1 MDKLIGKAADKF
13 FGDDDDKRPQVT
25 HGGAYPPSG
34 GVSHD
39 DDEDLQGAASV
50 AAGHAPEDQDFFKDV
65 LGSLLQEKPKAQIGN
80 EDIDEK
86 HTIESHKQFFGSGDS
101 QGPASSSSVGS
112 AAALQALKLFTSGNQ
127 GQAQG
132 KGGQNAFVGLAM
144 AQAAKLFD
152 AQASQGNVEPG
163 ADKQSAVKKAGET
176 ALKLYL
182 KSKGGSAG
190 AGAGVGGGGVDGLL
204 GLASKFL

>member
-1 MDKLIGKAADKF
+1 MTRRKTQRPADTVQSHRKF
-13 FGDDDDKRPQVT
+13 FG
-25 HGGAYPPSG
+25 
-34 GVSHD
+34 
-39 DDEDLQGAASV
+39 
-50 AAGHAPEDQDFFKDV
+50 
-65 LGSLLQEKPKAQIGN
+65 GN
-80 EDIDEK
+80 
-86 HTIESHKQFFGSGDS
+86 DS
-101 QGPASSSSVGS
+101 QAPASSSSVGS
-112 AAALQALKLFTSGNQ
+112 AAALQALKLFTSGDQ

-132 KGGQNAFVGLAM
+132 SGQNAFVGLAM

-182 KSKGGSAG
+182 KSKGGSGG
-190 AGAGVGGGGVDGLL
+190 AGAGVGSGGVDGLL